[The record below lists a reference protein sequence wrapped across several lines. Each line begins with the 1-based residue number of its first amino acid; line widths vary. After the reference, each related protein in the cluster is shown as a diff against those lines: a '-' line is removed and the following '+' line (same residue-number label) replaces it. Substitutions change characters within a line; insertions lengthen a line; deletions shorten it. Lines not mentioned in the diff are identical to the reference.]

1 MAIPKEGPLH
11 YAGGDG
17 EERQTLVA
25 SGGQRTV
32 PRSSSPGDLHLAV
45 VGVEHQSLPRVYSE
59 HKLHPWEFEMDICY
73 VGLLS
78 PAAPS

>member
-17 EERQTLVA
+17 EEKQTLVA
-25 SGGQRTV
+25 SGGQRIV

-45 VGVEHQSLPRVYSE
+45 VDFEHQSLIQGVQ
-59 HKLHPWEFEMDICY
+59 
-73 VGLLS
+73 
-78 PAAPS
+78 

>member
-1 MAIPKEGPLH
+1 MAVPKEGPLH

-25 SGGQRTV
+25 SGEQRIV

-45 VGVEHQSLPRVYSE
+45 VGFEHQSFTQGV
-59 HKLHPWEFEMDICY
+59 HKLHRWEFAMDICY

-78 PAAPS
+78 PAPPS